1 MRLVSSR
8 NSDWYCRV
16 PSFFFSNMCR
26 FHRVK
31 QTVLKSELH
40 TLITLFKRFESEK
53 QNSVI
58 CYESEGTIEREKA
71 KDLKVC
77 FISYRICIIF
87 IQHFC
92 LSVQVFWKGQIL
104 LTMRR
109 ECDLHVLD
117 WSNVLEIMTKQS
129 LHVEIWLEKTVFWV
143 EESVIRNFDRIENW
157 RKKRKHY
164 TRNWGTM

>member
-1 MRLVSSR
+1 
-8 NSDWYCRV
+8 
-16 PSFFFSNMCR
+16 MCR

-53 QNSVI
+53 QNLVI

-92 LSVQVFWKGQIL
+92 LSVQVF
-104 LTMRR
+104 
-109 ECDLHVLD
+109 
-117 WSNVLEIMTKQS
+117 
-129 LHVEIWLEKTVFWV
+129 
-143 EESVIRNFDRIENW
+143 
-157 RKKRKHY
+157 
-164 TRNWGTM
+164 

>member
-1 MRLVSSR
+1 
-8 NSDWYCRV
+8 
-16 PSFFFSNMCR
+16 MCR

-77 FISYRICIIF
+77 FISPNMYNF
-87 IQHFC
+87 YPTF
-92 LSVQVFWKGQIL
+92 L
-104 LTMRR
+104 LISAGLLKR
-109 ECDLHVLD
+109 
-117 WSNVLEIMTKQS
+117 SNTS
-129 LHVEIWLEKTVFWV
+129 YHA
-143 EESVIRNFDRIENW
+143 S
-157 RKKRKHY
+157 
-164 TRNWGTM
+164 